1 MALTW
6 HAREVQ
12 IYKGSINEIRKE
24 IPYFTREPFR
34 TEAGGTNQHLDII
47 IREPLKKNQGFLLP
61 SDDET
66 HIPIATVSKQYSLVQ
81 HHDVLN
87 ALEAA
92 LKENHINLESLETEL
107 RLTEYGER
115 MWFSFILPSY
125 GFDPDMPTYGFVPD
139 DGYPVVLK
147 VNVLNSVDKT
157 TALEIMLSWHRLV
170 CANGMIYGE
179 DVDFRKIHLTGVLNY
194 DVIEKFLKMQLERER
209 FSRQKERCEEWHATK
224 VIIKKLT
231 ETEPSPGQIE
241 RWLDTVVSKKWNIHG
256 AARVYH
262 IAKTGYDGKFV
273 NHTKKPNNVKVRFH
287 ELTLESQ
294 SSEQIPGTFAPVRN
308 AYDISQVLSWIAGQ
322 QGTIQGQLAWLM
334 DIPHLMEALL
344 KTEKPLTLGI
354 NG

>member
-6 HAREVQ
+6 HAREIQ
-12 IYKGSINEIRKE
+12 IYEGSINEIRQY
-24 IPYFTREPFR
+24 IPDFTREPFR
-34 TEAGGTNQHLDII
+34 TETGGTNQHLDII
-47 IREPLKKNQGFLLP
+47 VREPLKKSQGFLFP
-61 SDDET
+61 SDDEA
-66 HIPIATVSKQYSLVQ
+66 HVPIATVSKQYSLVQ

-87 ALEAA
+87 ALETV
-92 LKENHINLESLETEL
+92 LRKNSIDPESLKAEL
-107 RLTEYGER
+107 ILTEYGER
-115 MWFSFILPSY
+115 MWFSLFLPTY
-125 GFDPDMPTYGFVPD
+125 GFDPDVHTYGFDPE
-139 DGYPVVLK
+139 DGYPVILK

-157 TALEIMLSWHRLV
+157 TALEIVLSWHRLV

-179 DVDFRKIHLTGVLNY
+179 DIDFRKIHLTSLLNY
-194 DVIEKFLKMQLERER
+194 DAIEKFLRMQLKRER
-209 FSRQKERCEEWHATK
+209 FSKQKDRFEKWSATK
-224 VIIKKLT
+224 VIIKKLV
-231 ETEPSPGQIE
+231 ETKPSPGQIE
-241 RWLDTVVSKKWNIHG
+241 RWLDNVVSKKWNIHA

-273 NHTKKPNNVKVRFH
+273 NHTKKPNKVKVRFH

-294 SSEQIPGTFAPVRN
+294 SSDQIPGTFVPVRN

-354 NG
+354 SG